1 MAASVVVAVP
11 VVAAAVARLAVVPA
25 APVVVVPAAPV
36 VVVLA
41 APEALGPPEAE
52 AADRVLPVS
61 GVPVAVGEVR
71 RGSAAAPTSVRTRST
86 SACWT
91 AAFRSRTLVGC
102 PSF

>member
-1 MAASVVVAVP
+1 MAASVVLAAEAVAAE
-11 VVAAAVARLAVVPA
+11 VVAAAVPRSEVVPE
-25 APVVVVPAAPV
+25 APVVAVGVALEASE
-36 VVVLA
+36 VL
-41 APEALGPPEAE
+41 EAE
-52 AADRVLPVS
+52 VADRVLPVWAA
-61 GVPVAVGEVR
+61 PVAVGEVR